1 LVEEQTVSKR
11 QLEIQLGKLKILQNP
26 KLGLEQYPISAEVA
40 AELLYVAGFEH
51 RDLQGKII
59 DLGTGT
65 GRLAIGA
72 AIMGS
77 QKVVGVDID
86 KKAIALAR
94 ENARATGVQV
104 EWVVSDVAEV
114 VGRYDTVIMNPPYGT
129 RSPHLDVRFLERAFE
144 LAPVSYSIHK
154 SSTREYLNGV
164 IAKKNRRVDAMRNMT
179 LNIPH
184 LFPFHH
190 KKWNNVEVDLYRIVS

>member
-1 LVEEQTVSKR
+1 
-11 QLEIQLGKLKILQNP
+11 LEIQLGKLKILETP
-26 KLGLEQYPISAEVA
+26 KLGLEQYPVSPEVA
-40 AELLYVAGFEH
+40 AELLYMAGFEH
-51 RDLQGKII
+51 RDLQGEVI

-72 AIMGS
+72 AMMGS
-77 QKVVGVDID
+77 QKVVGTDID
-86 KKAIALAR
+86 ERAIALAR
-94 ENARATGVQV
+94 ENALATGVEV
-104 EWVVSDVAEV
+104 EWIVSDVAEV

-129 RSPHLDVRFLERAFE
+129 RSPHLDIRFLERAFE

-154 SSTREYLNGV
+154 SSTREYLKGV
-164 IAKKNRRVDAMRNMT
+164 IAKKNRRIDAVRSMS

-184 LFPFHH
+184 LFSFHN

>member
-1 LVEEQTVSKR
+1 
-11 QLEIQLGKLKILQNP
+11 LEIQLGKLKILETP
-26 KLGLEQYPISAEVA
+26 KLGLEQYPVSPEVA
-40 AELLYVAGFEH
+40 AELLYMAGFEH
-51 RDLQGKII
+51 RDLKGEII

-72 AIMGS
+72 AMMGS
-77 QKVVGVDID
+77 QKVVGTDID
-86 KKAIALAR
+86 ERAIALAR
-94 ENARATGVQV
+94 QNALATGVQV
-104 EWVVSDVAEV
+104 EWIVSDVAEV

-154 SSTREYLNGV
+154 SSTREYLKGV
-164 IAKKNRRVDAMRNMT
+164 IAKKNRRVDAVRSMS

-184 LFPFHH
+184 LFSFHN